1 MASATKTGVT
11 SASPWALVLA
21 SPFTVWAALS
31 VTIGIALT
39 IVGPASLDPA
49 GFGLACAGLVALA
62 AIVLRAAWRAPRLDH
77 AVAIRSG
84 HLVAIA
90 VVVVAPLGLAVL
102 LTAASAPSVT
112 NVGLALPLLGV
123 LAGLSNRVRVRTLP
137 AGSLI
142 VVLMLAVM
150 ATVVVF
156 RAVVGGLESLIS
168 ELAVAALAG
177 VVALA
182 LVVLVVTLLTVL
194 LRPAGELSD

>member
-1 MASATKTGVT
+1 MASAAKTGVT
-11 SASPWALVLA
+11 SASPWALVLV
-21 SPFTVWAALS
+21 SPFTAWATLA

-39 IVGPASLDPA
+39 IAGPASMDPV

-62 AIVLRAAWRAPRLDH
+62 AIVLHSAWRAQRLDH
-77 AVAIRSG
+77 EVVTRSG

-90 VVVVAPLGLAVL
+90 VVVVAPLVVAVV

-123 LAGLSNRVRVRTLP
+123 LAGLSNRVRVRTVP

-142 VVLMLAVM
+142 VVLVLAVL

-156 RAVVGGLESLIS
+156 RAVVGRLESLLTD
-168 ELAVAALAG
+168 LAVAALAG

-182 LVVLVVTLLTVL
+182 VVGLVVTLLTVL
-194 LRPAGELSD
+194 LRPASELSD